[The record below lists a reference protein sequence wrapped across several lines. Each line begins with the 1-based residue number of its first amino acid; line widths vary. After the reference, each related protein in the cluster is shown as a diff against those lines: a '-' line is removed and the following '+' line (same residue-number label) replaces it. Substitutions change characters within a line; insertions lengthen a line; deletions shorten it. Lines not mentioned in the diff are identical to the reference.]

1 MISQSKAENKVGAW
15 LRPVPHLPKSGQI
28 WIAENAWWIVL
39 AGVIATAISIMLGLN
54 GVSKYATFVGNA
66 NSYLGLYVTSPYAAG
81 WIFSAIISLALAT
94 VVVILLVSAITAIK
108 EQQKK
113 GWERLFLA
121 LMVEAISVIA
131 GAFLTFNVFDFIFNV
146 IFGGIGLAIAA
157 YFVFEVR
164 SYFVGSARHVTLK
177 K

>member
-1 MISQSKAENKVGAW
+1 MISLAKAENKVGGW
-15 LRPVPHLPKSGQI
+15 LKSVPHLPKNGQR

-39 AGVIATAISIMLGLN
+39 VGIIAAAISIMFGIN
-54 GVSKYATFVGNA
+54 SISKYATFVGNA
-66 NSYLGLYVTSPYAAG
+66 SSYLGLYVISPYAAG
-81 WIFSAIISLALAT
+81 WIFSAIISLALAML
-94 VVVILLVSAITAIK
+94 VVILLATAINAIK

-113 GWERLFLA
+113 GWERLFIA
-121 LMVEAISVIA
+121 LLIGVVSVVA

-146 IFGGIGLAIAA
+146 IFGGVGLAIVA
-157 YFVFEVR
+157 YFIFEIR